1 MDKKPKLTL
10 WGQRAIGQCLC
21 CADEMKQTH
30 YDIVRE
36 QTADHWLCEE
46 CGLII
51 TYLTPRTDWQ
61 ERIEY
66 DNEVASLRAGME
78 ERIFASLWAEGREM
92 TMDQAIEYALTA
104 GA

>member
-1 MDKKPKLTL
+1 MKKPKLTL
-10 WGQRAIGQCLC
+10 WGQRAIGQCPC

-51 TYLTPRTDWQ
+51 TYLTPRTDWR

-66 DNEVASLRAGME
+66 ELYDEIEVVIAAVEL
-78 ERIFASLWAEGREM
+78 
-92 TMDQAIEYALTA
+92 
-104 GA
+104 